1 MIDTHAHLN
10 FPQFEGKIDE
20 IVAES
25 KKAGLLG
32 IIVASASMATSRKSV
47 ELAKKY
53 PSYLFASV
61 GIHPQK
67 TDPENKTPIE
77 KQLLDLDKLIEE
89 NRQFV
94 KAIGETGL
102 DFSPPPPASAIAS
115 LDGPEEGERSVKEQ
129 EKLFLGQ
136 INLAKKYNLPI
147 IIHARESMDEVIN
160 ILSSI
165 SETIVSG
172 TFHCYSGGRKRITK
186 ILNLPGIWYFGFDGN
201 FTYEE
206 GLQNIL
212 KLIPLDRILLETDSP
227 FLAPVPHRG
236 ETCFPYYIPLI
247 QAKVNEVLGQDLT
260 KKVRKNSRTL
270 FRI

>member
-1 MIDTHAHLN
+1 MYDTHAHLN
-10 FPQFEGKIDE
+10 FPQFEGKTDE

-25 KKAGLLG
+25 KKVGLTG
-32 IIVASASMATSRKSV
+32 IIIASANVTDSIKSV

-53 PSYLFASV
+53 PGYLFASV

-67 TDPENKTPIE
+67 TDPENKAPIE
-77 KQLLDLDKLIEE
+77 KQLLELEQLVEE
-89 NRQFV
+89 NRQFI
-94 KAIGETGL
+94 KAIGEIGL
-102 DFSPPPPASAIAS
+102 DFSPPPP
-115 LDGPEEGERSVKEQ
+115 GEEERSIKEQ
-129 EKLFLGQ
+129 EKLFLSQ
-136 INLAKKYNLPI
+136 INLAQKFNLPI
-147 IIHARESMDEVIN
+147 VIHARESNDDVIN

-165 SETIVSG
+165 SEPIVSG

-186 ILNLPGIWYFGFDGN
+186 ILNLPGTWYFGFDGN

-212 KLIPLDRILLETDSP
+212 KLIPEDRILLETDSP

-236 ETCFPYYIPLI
+236 ETCFPFYLPLI

-260 KKVRKNSRTL
+260 EKIRKNSEKL
-270 FRI
+270 FEILDFLA